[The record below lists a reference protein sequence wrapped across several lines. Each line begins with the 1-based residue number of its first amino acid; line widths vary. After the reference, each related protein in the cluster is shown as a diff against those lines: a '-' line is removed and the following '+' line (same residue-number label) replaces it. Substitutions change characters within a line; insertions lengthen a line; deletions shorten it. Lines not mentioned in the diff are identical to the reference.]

1 MNKYFQMLYHIDN
14 MMDMKNRII
23 RFCLLAL
30 VCSLVVGCS
39 PGHDDS
45 SKPTDH
51 TDPKPPTR
59 FRFDFQN
66 EWLHLVTNYDKAME
80 MFVVEKATGE
90 VIRRQMVQDS
100 AQVHFDT
107 NGMYRIYLVSDEE
120 RMVQDIE
127 VKTRQ

>member
-1 MNKYFQMLYHIDN
+1 MN
-14 MMDMKNRII
+14 
-23 RFCLLAL
+23 
-30 VCSLVVGCS
+30 V
-39 PGHDDS
+39 
-45 SKPTDH
+45 
-51 TDPKPPTR
+51 
-59 FRFDFQN
+59 
-66 EWLHLVTNYDKAME
+66 VTNYDRAME

>member
-1 MNKYFQMLYHIDN
+1 MLYHIDN

-23 RFCLLAL
+23 RFCLLLL
-30 VCSLVVGCS
+30 VGGMVVGCS
-39 PGHDDS
+39 PMDNDD

-59 FRFDFQN
+59 FRFDFQK
-66 EWLHLVTNYDKAME
+66 EWLHVVTNYDKAME

-90 VIRRQMVQDS
+90 VIKRQTVQDS
-100 AQVHFDT
+100 AQVHIDK
-107 NGMYRIYLVSDEE
+107 NGIYTIYLISDEE
-120 RMVQDIE
+120 RMAQDIE

>member
-1 MNKYFQMLYHIDN
+1 MSSAEG
-14 MMDMKNRII
+14 
-23 RFCLLAL
+23 LLL
-30 VCSLVVGCS
+30 NV
-39 PGHDDS
+39 
-45 SKPTDH
+45 
-51 TDPKPPTR
+51 
-59 FRFDFQN
+59 
-66 EWLHLVTNYDKAME
+66 VTNYDKAME

-90 VIRRQMVQDS
+90 VIKRQTVQDS

>member
-1 MNKYFQMLYHIDN
+1 MLYHIDN

-59 FRFDFQN
+59 FRFDFQK
-66 EWLHLVTNYDKAME
+66 EWLHVVTNYDKAME

-90 VIRRQMVQDS
+90 VIRRQTVQDS
-100 AQVHFDT
+100 AQVHIDK
-107 NGMYRIYLVSDEE
+107 NGIYTIYLISDEE

>member
-1 MNKYFQMLYHIDN
+1 MLYHIDN

-39 PGHDDS
+39 PAHDDN

-66 EWLHLVTNYDKAME
+66 EWLHVVTNYDKAME
-80 MFVVEKATGE
+80 MFIVDKATGE
-90 VIRRQMVQDS
+90 VIMRQTVQDS
-100 AQVHFDT
+100 AQVHIDK
-107 NGMYRIYLVSDEE
+107 NGIYTIYLISDEE
-120 RMVQDIE
+120 RLVQDIE

>member
-1 MNKYFQMLYHIDN
+1 MLYHIDN

-120 RMVQDIE
+120 RMEHDVE
-127 VKTRQ
+127 VKTKQ